1 MKKPAC
7 MIGVDIGTT
16 AVKVLAVSVSGEI
29 LLLKSKGYPLEH
41 PRSGIYEQDPHQIFN
56 ATLQII
62 QEVLTAVQDR
72 EVLGLSFSSAMHSLI
87 AVDESGKALSP
98 SIIWADSRSEEEA
111 ETLKNSELGKEIYL
125 RTGTPIHPMSPLC
138 KLRWMQ
144 SHNPALLEQAF
155 KFVGIKE
162 YILFHLTGEWWV
174 DHSIASATGLF
185 NLTDRT
191 WDMQALSWAGVIKEQ
206 LPQPVSTF
214 HRLKANHSD
223 LPGNLPLLIGA
234 SDGCLANI
242 GSGGILWGDITLT
255 IGTSGAIRELVHE
268 PTVDPKMRLFT
279 YILDEEHF
287 VIGGPINNG
296 GKVLDWYKKAF
307 LPEVEEL
314 GTYLDEVFEQTPP
327 GSSGLLCLP
336 YLMGERAPFW
346 DANTRGVFLGVRS
359 SHTEMHFA
367 RAITEGIVFSLYQI
381 CEALQET
388 QGNFKTLYAGGGF
401 ARSKGWV
408 QILADIF
415 QRPITLSSTI
425 QQSGKG
431 AVVLGMKAL
440 GEISSYSD
448 FPFERDKEK
457 VIYPNEST
465 FARYGVHYGV
475 FRNLYDKLKDDFHT
489 LIEFQQEGDST
500 L

>member
-1 MKKPAC
+1 

-16 AVKVLAVSVSGEI
+16 AVKVLAVSVSGKII
-29 LLLKSKGYPLEH
+29 LLESIGYPLSH
-41 PRSGIYEQDPHQIFN
+41 PRSGIYEQDPRQIFE
-56 ATLQII
+56 ATLQAI
-62 QEVLTAVQDR
+62 QRVLATIQDTPI
-72 EVLGLSFSSAMHSLI
+72 LGLSFSSAMHSLI
-87 AVDESGKALSP
+87 AVDEAGKALTP

-111 ETLKNSELGKEIYL
+111 ETLKNSQLGKEIYS

-144 SHNPALLEQAF
+144 INEAALLNRTY

-162 YILFHLTGEWWV
+162 YILFHLTGEWVV
-174 DHSIASATGLF
+174 DHSVASATGLF
-185 NLTDRT
+185 NLKERD
-191 WDMQALSWAGVIKEQ
+191 WDHQALSWAGIRKEQ
-206 LPQPVSTF
+206 LPQPVSTLQRIESK
-214 HRLKANHSD
+214 HKG
-223 LPGNLPLLIGA
+223 LPIGLPLIVGA

-255 IGTSGAIRELVHE
+255 IGTSGAIRELVQE
-268 PTVDPKMRLFT
+268 PIVDPKMRLFT
-279 YILDEEHF
+279 YILDEQHF
-287 VIGGPINNG
+287 VMGGPINNG
-296 GKVLDWYKKAF
+296 GKVLDWYKNAF

-314 GTYLDEVFEQTPP
+314 GAYLEEVFEQTPP

-381 CEALQET
+381 CEALQEI

-465 FARYGVHYGV
+465 FERYGVHYGV
-475 FRNLYDKLKDDFHT
+475 FRNLYDKLKEDFHT
-489 LIEFQQEGDST
+489 LIEFQQERDST